1 MDACGANEVKV
12 ISTDAEREG
21 PLQCTRCLSTNAISG
36 TKQYLHPGEGPD
48 GEDVCDMTPCGDTEG
63 AQKYAQ
69 LVTFAS
75 AQDASQVEE
84 QRLCAASCEAN
95 GAKQLQTSADNYMC
109 TKSCAP
115 DPYYMKTDTGALCAE
130 KCELKVS
137 ADESLRHGDAS
148 LCTSRCEGTYGFVLN
163 GKENVNWCVS
173 ACAEFYAEQDGQK
186 LC

>member
-1 MDACGANEVKV
+1 M
-12 ISTDAEREG
+12 
-21 PLQCTRCLSTNAISG
+21 
-36 TKQYLHPGEGPD
+36 
-48 GEDVCDMTPCGDTEG
+48 CDTTPCGDTEG

-69 LVTFAS
+69 LVTFTS

-137 ADESLRHGDAS
+137 AYESLRHGDAS

-173 ACAEFYAEQDGQK
+173 ACAEFYVEQDGQK